1 MPTRPRPEIPLLT
14 VMVLAG
20 AAATAAAQ
28 AAERR
33 AGERKASARAADERR
48 TPAPPVEDDEGPLA
62 ELEWRSIGPVNMSGR
77 VADVEGVPGN
87 PRVVYVGS
95 ASGGVWKTEDAGLSF
110 KPVFDEQPVASI
122 GDIALAPSNPE
133 VVYVGSGE
141 SNARNSVSSGN
152 GVYKST
158 DGGRSFRHVGLADTR
173 HVSRVLVHPTDP
185 DLVYVGALG
194 HLFGPNPER
203 GVFRSR
209 DGGASWQKV
218 LYLDDRHGVADMDM
232 SPANPNLLFAA
243 LWHFDR
249 KPWTHTSGSE
259 QGGVWRSVDGGDT
272 WKKLTKG
279 LPKLMGRIGV
289 KVAPADPKVVYVIA
303 ESHEGTLFRSDDGGD
318 SFSKVSDKPEIVS
331 RGLYYTDLRV
341 HPTNPDVVFA
351 VASLLQKSIDGG
363 RSFERISRTTHIDF
377 HALWIDPL
385 DPARMW
391 QGQDGGVAVSYD
403 GGKAW
408 EPVRNLPIAQF
419 YQVQADNREPFY
431 YLGGGLQDNGTW
443 WGPSRTREPGG
454 ILEDDWRM
462 PSFGDAYHVVIHP
475 DDPDLMISE
484 SQGGNIMRTDLRTRQ
499 QVDIGPQPKRNDGG
513 PASGLRYRFNWNS
526 PIVAS
531 PHDGRTVYFAGNFV
545 FRSRDFG
552 DSWEAISPDLTTN
565 DPEKQKDAGGPV
577 WKENTTAEYHCTIIS
592 FAESKAQ
599 KGVLWAGTDDGRL
612 QLSRDDGASWS
623 DVAANVPGV
632 PAFSPV
638 SHVEPSR
645 RDPATAWVAFDRHMF
660 DDPAPYVFKTT
671 DFGRS
676 WTRLTAGLPPQGFVW
691 VVRQD
696 PRNPQLLWAGTE
708 LGLYASHDEG
718 RSWRR
723 LHLKNLPTVAVHDI
737 LVHPR
742 DNDLILGTHGRA
754 LWVFDDAQPLQQWD
768 PAAPLQAQLFDVR
781 PALRFPVRFTRYG
794 LGDKQYRAP
803 NPPAGALI
811 TYALPERMAPEPAA
825 RAKGEGGASAQAGE
839 AGKKPERVKLE
850 ILDASGKLV
859 RSLKKLGL
867 EKGLN
872 RVAWDLHHNPP
883 FPRKEGEERAPEF
896 GPPPGGPYALP
907 GTYAA
912 RLTVDGKAY
921 EKPVVV
927 RVDPLVRAAPA
938 ALAAQFEMAEAL
950 AGLRSEVNRA
960 LRALDALAG
969 QLDERRKLAKQLGR
983 GPEGELETQLAKVE
997 GQLKEIAGL
1006 LARPEGQPNY
1016 ASGPRLGEQLRALTG
1031 DVDSAFAAP
1040 TEPQRELFRELKQE
1054 VEKALARE
1062 EAFRKDGLAAL
1073 NQELAK
1079 SELPPIA
1086 APRPRS

>member
-1 MPTRPRPEIPLLT
+1 MHNRPRLEIA
-14 VMVLAG
+14 VLAAVAATSFIVAPAAPQTPG
-20 AAATAAAQ
+20 KPAAAAEAKVAKP
-28 AAERR
+28 AAE
-33 AGERKASARAADERR
+33 
-48 TPAPPVEDDEGPLA
+48 EDKGPLA
-62 ELEWRSIGPVNMSGR
+62 ELEWRNIGPVNMSGR
-77 VADVEGVPGN
+77 VADVEGIPGN

-95 ASGGVWKTEDAGLSF
+95 ASGGVWKTEDAGLTF
-110 KPVFDEQPVASI
+110 KPVFDDQPVASI

-158 DGGRSFRHVGLADTR
+158 DGGKSWSHVGLADTR
-173 HVSRVLVHPTDP
+173 HISRVLVHPQDP

-194 HLFGPNPER
+194 HLFGPNAER
-203 GVFRSR
+203 GVFRSK
-209 DGGASWQKV
+209 DGGATWEKV

-232 SPANPNLLFAA
+232 SPTNPNLLFAA

-259 QGGVWRSVDGGDT
+259 QGGVWRSVDGGRT

-279 LPKLMGRIGV
+279 LPKLVGRIGV
-289 KVAPADPKVVYVIA
+289 KVAPSDPRIVYVIA
-303 ESHEGTLFRSDDGGD
+303 ESQEGTLFRSDDGGD
-318 SFSKVSDKPEIVS
+318 SFKKVSDKAEIVS
-331 RGLYYTDLRV
+331 RGLYYTDMRV
-341 HPTNPDVVFA
+341 HPNNPEVVFA

-363 RSFERISRTTHIDF
+363 KSFERISRNTHIDF

-385 DPARMW
+385 DPVRMW
-391 QGQDGGVAVSYD
+391 QGQDGGIAVSYD

-408 EPVRNLPIAQF
+408 EPVRNLPLAQF

-443 WGPSRTREPGG
+443 WGPGRTREPAG

-462 PSFGDAYHVVIHP
+462 PSFGDAYFVVIHP
-475 DDPDLMISE
+475 DDPDIMISE

-513 PASGLRYRFNWNS
+513 PVGELRYRFNWNS
-526 PIVAS
+526 PIVTS
-531 PHDGRTVYFAGNFV
+531 PHDGKTVYFTGNVV

-552 DSWEAISPDLTTN
+552 DTWQAISPDLTTN
-565 DPEKQKDAGGPV
+565 DKEKQKEAGGPV

-592 FAESKAQ
+592 FAESPAQ
-599 KGVLWAGTDDGRL
+599 AGVLWAGTDDGNL
-612 QLSRDDGASWS
+612 QISRDDGASWTNV
-623 DVAANVPGV
+623 VANLTSV

-645 RDPATAWVAFDRHMF
+645 TDPGTAWVAFDRHMF
-660 DDPAPYVFKTT
+660 DDPAPHVFKTT
-671 DFGRS
+671 DYGKT

-696 PRNPQLLWAGTE
+696 PKNPRLLWAGTE

-718 RSWRR
+718 KHWRR
-723 LHLKNLPTVAVHDI
+723 LPLKNLPTVAVHDV

-742 DNDLILGTHGRA
+742 ENDLILGTHGRA
-754 LWVFDDAQPLQQWD
+754 LWVFDDATPLQQWAPD
-768 PAAPLQAQLFDVR
+768 APLQAQLLDVR
-781 PALRFPVRFTRYG
+781 PARRFPSRFTRYG
-794 LGDKQYRAP
+794 LGDKEFRAP

-811 TYALPERMAPEPAA
+811 TYVLPEKMAPDEAV
-825 RAKGEGGASAQAGE
+825 RTEGSEAKKAE
-839 AGKKPERVKLE
+839 KKPERVKLE
-850 ILDASGKLV
+850 ILDGAGKV
-859 RSLKKLGL
+859 IRTVKKLGL

-872 RVAWDLHHNPP
+872 RVAWDLRYDPP
-883 FPRKEGEERAPEF
+883 FSRKETEEASEF

-912 RLTVDGKAY
+912 RLTIDGKTY

-927 RVDPLVRAAPA
+927 RVDPLVKSSLA
-938 ALAAQFEMAEAL
+938 ALQAQFDMAEAL
-950 AGLRSEVNRA
+950 IGMRSELNRT
-960 LRALDALAG
+960 LRGLDATKA
-969 QLDERRKLAKQLGR
+969 QLDERRRLAKELGR
-983 GPEGELETQLAKVE
+983 GPEGELEAQLAKAE
-997 GQLKEIAGL
+997 AKLKEIANA

-1016 ASGPRLGEQLRALTG
+1016 ASGPRVAEQLQALVG
-1031 DVDSAFAAP
+1031 DVDGAFAAP
-1040 TEPQRELFRELKQE
+1040 TAPQQEFFRELQE
-1054 VEKALARE
+1054 QVRQSLARA
-1062 EAFRKDGLAAL
+1062 EAFQKEGLASLNEAL
-1073 NQELAK
+1073 TR
-1079 SELPPIA
+1079 SELPPVVA
-1086 APRPRS
+1086 LRPKS